1 MLKMFKT
8 LLMKV
13 TNLVNVGNIIKY
25 VCSYGE
31 IWQVMFCDISQ
42 IFASHQDHSST
53 FQSMFDV
60 ELWGGYGYDQKERC
74 NEKLFSQHLLS

>member
-1 MLKMFKT
+1 MSRMFKT

-31 IWQVMFCDISQ
+31 RWQVMFCDNSQ
-42 IFASHQDHSST
+42 IFAKHQDCSST
-53 FQSMFDV
+53 FQSMLD
-60 ELWGGYGYDQKERC
+60 L
-74 NEKLFSQHLLS
+74 

>member
-31 IWQVMFCDISQ
+31 RWQVLFCDISQ
-42 IFASHQDHSST
+42 ILASHQDHSST
-53 FQSMFDV
+53 FQSMLD
-60 ELWGGYGYDQKERC
+60 L
-74 NEKLFSQHLLS
+74 